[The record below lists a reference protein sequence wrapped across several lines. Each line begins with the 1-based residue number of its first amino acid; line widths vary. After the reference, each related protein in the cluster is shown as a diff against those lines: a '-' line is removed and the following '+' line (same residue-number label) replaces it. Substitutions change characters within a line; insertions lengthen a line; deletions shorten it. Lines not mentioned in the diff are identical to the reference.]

1 MFLHPLGRSSP
12 RKQMQNKGRLEG
24 FGQSVTQ
31 CNKASFELYIYI
43 FFFSV
48 HTRPFKQDKSLLFD
62 RAWEELL
69 DALEV
74 RVLLERL

>member
-1 MFLHPLGRSSP
+1 
-12 RKQMQNKGRLEG
+12 MQ
-24 FGQSVTQ
+24 QSLFR
-31 CNKASFELYIYI
+31 ALYIYI